1 MQLHHQDSRLVP
13 GFGRRG
19 GARTCNHTS
28 EAKTPWKLSVKK
40 APYLS
45 SMYAA
50 NFRTSG
56 LAGEKATFPRSS
68 RFPSR
73 FQPCWFTM

>member
-1 MQLHHQDSRLVP
+1 VQLDDQHSRLVP
-13 GFGRRG
+13 GPGRRG
-19 GARTCNHTS
+19 GARRSCDHTS

-40 APYLS
+40 VPYFS

-73 FQPCWFTM
+73 FQPC